1 VLEQLKEGPALPAAE
16 LAHIAGVGTSVIK
29 TMAAIGLLEGVER
42 TMRRSFAQPDGKRQG
57 PALSPEQAV
66 AAQGLVDKVLAHAF
80 SATLLDGVPGA
91 GKTEVYFEAIAA
103 ALAAG
108 RQVLV
113 LLPEIALTAQWLKRF
128 EDRFGAPAGVVA
140 FRSHQPRTARDLARH
155 RRRPRWRGGGRALG
169 AVPAVRHFGPDRR

>member
-1 VLEQLKEGPALPAAE
+1 
-16 LAHIAGVGTSVIK
+16 
-29 TMAAIGLLEGVER
+29 AI
-42 TMRRSFAQPDGKRQG
+42 
-57 PALSPEQAV
+57 

-103 ALAAG
+103 ALSSG

-128 EDRFGAPAGVVA
+128 EDRFGAMPASWHSGLTSLERRETWRADAGGRGGQGVVVA
-140 FRSHQPRTARDLARH
+140 RSALFLPFANLGLIVVDEEHDGSFKQDDGVSYNARDMAVVRARLVSAPIVLASATPSLERVVNVTN
-155 RRRPRWRGGGRALG
+155 GRYG
-169 AVPAVRHFGPDRR
+169 